1 MKTILTAWFIA
12 FSVYLITPY
21 AFAADD
27 MPPKG
32 VIPVWAA
39 YAVVGDVC
47 VEMRNESTGEPARA
61 EFWLVNHERVQWFSD
76 AQGQLCI
83 PVEFS
88 RQSELYAV
96 IYDKPVKIAITKDTT
111 TSYFSVELPL

>member
-12 FSVYLITPY
+12 FTVYLITPH
-21 AFAADD
+21 AFANDD
-27 MPPKG
+27 IPPAG
-32 VIPVWAA
+32 VVPVWAA

-47 VEMRNESTGEPARA
+47 VEMRHKATGEPARA
-61 EFWLVNHERVQWFSD
+61 EFWLVNNERVQWFSD
-76 AQGQLCI
+76 AVGTLCI

-96 IYDKPVKIAITKDTT
+96 VYEKPVEIAITKDTT